1 MTLLNFTKRIEIFCN
16 TEGNSDIS
24 IYANSKNEY
33 FVFQE
38 NLSRIKDEIS
48 KKFPDINF
56 SQIKIFLEAYRDAFR
71 KETQWG
77 TLDNPIT
84 DKIDFFNKKVVIEK
98 DINRNLG
105 EIDSSNVRFRAI
117 MSFNESIIAASEGFR
132 PLPISNKEEIL
143 KVQKFKD
150 SQLMGVLE
158 IDMEEL
164 FSCNFHTE
172 PPHEGKPVIYVNK
185 KLGIKSDISS
195 DSRIKSLIFS
205 SAFKELIRKSIVDP
219 DNEYKKRLLNY
230 AQTFSE
236 THKWEDLKADKV
248 EVPTDV
254 FENQDINEFI
264 DDAASGYISAF
275 NLLKKYQDQKN
286 EITDDLDAEENEYEN

>member
-1 MTLLNFTKRIEIFCN
+1 
-16 TEGNSDIS
+16 
-24 IYANSKNEY
+24 
-33 FVFQE
+33 VFQE

-48 KKFPDINF
+48 KKFPDIDF

-98 DINRNLG
+98 DINRDLG

-219 DNEYKKRLLNY
+219 DNEYKKRLLDY

-248 EVPTDV
+248 EVPSDV
-254 FENQDINEFI
+254 FENQEINEFI
-264 DDAASGYISAF
+264 DDATSGYISAF
-275 NLLKKYQDQKN
+275 NLLKKYQEQKN

>member
-48 KKFPDINF
+48 KKFPDIDF

-98 DINRNLG
+98 DINRDLG

-219 DNEYKKRLLNY
+219 DNEYKKRLLDY

-254 FENQDINEFI
+254 FENQEINEFI

-286 EITDDLDAEENEYEN
+286 EITDNLDAEENEYEN

>member
-219 DNEYKKRLLNY
+219 DNEYKKRLLDY

-254 FENQDINEFI
+254 FENQEINEFI

-275 NLLKKYQDQKN
+275 NLLKKYKDQKN